1 MLQESA
7 AAASASI
14 WASIN
19 SWLTPTLLFLLLN
32 LMIATIA
39 FTSSLANHKHS
50 QNHQHIAKPPSLLH
64 RLKSINFSTQQPL
77 ISSPS
82 PSPSQPNTD
91 SETIF
96 DVIDH
101 TYQAQHLETQSH
113 YFFQDSSQE
122 NLDTPQSSQHHY
134 VFEEAHEQ
142 ETQTHVVS
150 EERDDDDD
158 VVQQAREE
166 KVVVP
171 DENIEQS
178 MDVDVHGQMTGSGFS
193 RTKSDTQ
200 PASGEVPTK
209 LPARMRKSASL
220 KSAFAHFEEEDIV
233 EARRPATVREK
244 GSGKV
249 TEGDEEVDAKA
260 DDFINRFKQ
269 QLKLQRLDSIIRYKD
284 MIGRGG
290 R

>member
-82 PSPSQPNTD
+82 PPDKPNTD
-91 SETIF
+91 SETLF
-96 DVIDH
+96 D
-101 TYQAQHLETQSH
+101 
-113 YFFQDSSQE
+113 
-122 NLDTPQSSQHHY
+122 
-134 VFEEAHEQ
+134 EAHEQ

-158 VVQQAREE
+158 VQQAREE
-166 KVVVP
+166 EVVVP

>member
-1 MLQESA
+1 MLQESS
-7 AAASASI
+7 AAASASV
-14 WASIN
+14 WASII

-32 LMIATIA
+32 LMIAAIA
-39 FTSSLANHKHS
+39 FTSSLSNHKHKS
-50 QNHQHIAKPPSLLH
+50 QNHPHILAKPPSLLH
-64 RLKSINFSTQQPL
+64 RLKSIHVSTQQPQ

-82 PSPSQPNTD
+82 HKPNAD
-91 SETIF
+91 SETLF

-101 TYQAQHLETQSH
+101 TYQAQHLDTQSH

-122 NLDTPQSSQHHY
+122 NSQTPQSSQHHY

-150 EERDDDDD
+150 EERDDD
-158 VVQQAREE
+158 VQQAREE
-166 KVVVP
+166 KVVVL
-171 DENIEQS
+171 DENVDQS
-178 MDVDVHGQMTGSGFS
+178 MDVDVHGQMTGSGFC

-200 PASGEVPTK
+200 PASGEVQTK

-244 GSGKV
+244 GSAKV